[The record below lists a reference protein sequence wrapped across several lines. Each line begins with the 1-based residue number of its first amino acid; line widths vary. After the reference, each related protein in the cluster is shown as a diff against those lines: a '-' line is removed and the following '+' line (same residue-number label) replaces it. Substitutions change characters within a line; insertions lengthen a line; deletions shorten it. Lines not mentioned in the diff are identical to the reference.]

1 MSSLRKERG
10 KQMGTELLLKME
22 NIVKEFPGVK
32 ALKGVELEIN
42 KGEVH
47 ALMGENGAGKSTLIK
62 ILTGVYHHNEG
73 TILLDGENVAFK
85 TPIDAQLAGIS
96 TIYQEVSLI
105 PYLSVT
111 ENIFVGR
118 EPKTRFGTIDWKKA
132 HKDAAEVL
140 SNMGISIDVG
150 KPVNTYST
158 ALQQMV
164 SIARAISMK
173 AKLVVMDEP
182 TSSLDDKEVEVLF
195 NVIEKL
201 KKENVSI
208 IFVSHRLDEIY
219 TVCDRIT
226 ILRDGSFVGTWPI
239 SELSQNQLIA
249 SMIGKSEKEASQL
262 TKMKEALN
270 KSNEKVVISLK
281 NVKQG
286 TRVSDV
292 SFELRKG
299 EVLGLAGL
307 LGSGRTET
315 AKVIA
320 GVTSPDDGKLAYQ
333 DKSIKFSSPSHAIKQ
348 GVAMCTEDRKTEGII
363 PNMSIRE
370 NITLAN
376 LKHFSS
382 FGFVS
387 KKKQDKVV
395 NEFIKRMGI
404 KTPNAEQ
411 KIKNLSGGN
420 QQKVLLARW
429 LALNPSLLILD
440 EPTRGIDI
448 GAKSE
453 IHNLISELSRDG
465 LSILLIS
472 SEFDELIHNSDRI
485 VVLREGREIGELTGE
500 ERTQDNIMKVIVEN
514 GNYSEAH
521 GEEDQYA
528 RI

>member
-1 MSSLRKERG
+1 LRKERG
-10 KQMGTELLLKME
+10 GLMGTEQLLKME
-22 NIVKEFPGVK
+22 NIVKTFPGVK

-73 TILLDGENVAFK
+73 SILLDGQNVTFK
-85 TPIDAQLAGIS
+85 TPIEAQLAGIS

-118 EPKTRFGTIDWKKA
+118 EPKTRIGTIDWKKA

-140 SNMGISIDVG
+140 NNMGISIDVK

-195 NVIEKL
+195 NVIQKL
-201 KKENVSI
+201 KQENVSI

-219 TVCDRIT
+219 KVCDRIT

-249 SMIGKSEKEASQL
+249 SMIGKSETEAAQL
-262 TKMKEALN
+262 MKMKEAVN
-270 KSNEKVVISLK
+270 KSDEKIVISLK

-286 TRVSDV
+286 TRVTDV

-320 GVTSPDDGKLAYQ
+320 GVSSPDGGKLTYQ
-333 DKSIKFSSPSHAIKQ
+333 ENEIQFQSPGHAIKS
-348 GVAMCTEDRKTEGII
+348 GVAMCTENRKTEGII

-376 LKHFSS
+376 LKDFST

-440 EPTRGIDI
+440 EPTRGIDV

-453 IHNLISELSRDG
+453 IHSLIDELSKEG

-485 VVLREGREIGELTGE
+485 IVLREGRKIGELTGE
-500 ERTQDNIMKVIVEN
+500 KRTQDNIMKVIVEN
-514 GNYSEAH
+514 GHSSESY
-521 GEEDQYA
+521 GGEDQYA